1 MSIQISTISLSKK
14 ERKFMKLNKES
25 IKTLEQNIEFTRV
38 NIRRNGDITNL
49 NKVIADLKSL
59 INENQNK
66 ADFSELQSDME
77 FLQEYYEEA
86 SWNDVTRWLS
96 NINSTVRNIYY
107 DYLAII
113 REYHNS
119 KSSH

>member
-1 MSIQISTISLSKK
+1 
-14 ERKFMKLNKES
+14 MKLNKES
-25 IKTLEQNIEFTRV
+25 IKALEQNIEFTRV
-38 NIRRNGDITNL
+38 SIRKNGDITNL
-49 NKVIADLKSL
+49 DKVIADLKSL

-66 ADFSELQSDME
+66 ADFSELKSDME
-77 FLQEYYEEA
+77 FLQEHYRDG

-107 DYLAII
+107 DYLAKI
-113 REYHNS
+113 REYHNN